1 MGGPFDSL
9 GLDLVF
15 AGVVII
21 LAGMFLTP
29 MRGIVLHAIRVRRAR
44 PAQEQ
49 AMAPQAVAEPAPAAA
64 ASAVPGA
71 ANTDYREHEAL
82 FARTLLT
89 AQKTAEDLVRNAQAE
104 AQTIIRI
111 AETEADDI
119 VRAGRRN
126 ASEVLLKAQ
135 QDADVIVE
143 SAKHKAAAWLA
154 ALQAEADKLAIDAHR
169 AFQGAQRSVEQ
180 NVASLAARFENRV
193 AEWEAGAWKPQRAVP
208 SLDGTVEPTPD
219 DASAP
224 SDAGIAGRNGAG
236 QTPTSAGQ
244 AARIA

>member
-9 GLDLVF
+9 GLGVAV
-15 AGVVII
+15 AGVVIT

-29 MRGIVLHAIRVRRAR
+29 MRSVVLHAIRFRRAKPG
-44 PAQEQ
+44 PA
-49 AMAPQAVAEPAPAAA
+49 AVPQAEPESAPAAA
-64 ASAVPGA
+64 ISAVPVP
-71 ANTDYREHEAL
+71 NYREQEAL

-111 AETEADDI
+111 AETEAEDI

-126 ASEVLLKAQ
+126 ASEILQKAQ
-135 QDADVIVE
+135 RDADVIVE

-154 ALQAEADKLAIDAHR
+154 ALQTEADKLAIDAHR

-180 NVASLAARFENRV
+180 NVTSLAARFEHRM
-193 AEWEAGAWKPQRAVP
+193 AEWEAGAWKQQRAVP
-208 SLDGTVEPTPD
+208 SLNGAAEPTPEHT
-219 DASAP
+219 SSP
-224 SDAGIAGRNGAG
+224 SDPDAAGRDGAG
-236 QTPTSAGQ
+236 QT
-244 AARIA
+244 ARIA